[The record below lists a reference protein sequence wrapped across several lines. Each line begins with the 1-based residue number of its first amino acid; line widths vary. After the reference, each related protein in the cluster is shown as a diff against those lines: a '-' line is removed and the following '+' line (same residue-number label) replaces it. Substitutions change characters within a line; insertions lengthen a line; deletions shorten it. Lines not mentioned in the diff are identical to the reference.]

1 MSDGSS
7 VERFPWWARVLDI
20 ITVAATLLALT
31 VFITGGFREW
41 TPVGRV
47 SITSWIRPLVLA
59 VMCLIVRH
67 AFRPRPILPDLVY
80 RGVRTWWTASEARSI
95 WPTFVATRVGVY
107 AIGFLALAIIG
118 YAPQTPPFRIYE
130 NELRNLPARWDTGW
144 YLGVAV
150 EGYRW
155 NPRSMDRQQNIAF
168 FPMYPMLM
176 RYTSLFVARDK
187 LWAGVII
194 SMVSFFF
201 ASIYLFRLAR
211 QMIGGEAASFAV
223 ALVATYPFAL
233 FYSAAYTESLFLLTI
248 VAACYH
254 FERDEL
260 WQAGLWG
267 LIAGL
272 TRPNGCLLSVVLAL
286 MAIRPLWSSGWRP
299 TWPTTMQWT
308 RLADRL
314 ATAALPGIGM
324 LIYSTY
330 VFFSHGQSAAVGPS
344 ERRMGKGLSQ
354 SGYARRPTRHLDR
367 SRRFVRVRL
376 DPDVGHAAGD
386 GRDLRAGQRV
396 GGVPAYR
403 SCVCGHDRHQRGP
416 ASHHGRPSLHG
427 SDDLRLVPHVHLARG
442 CSPRHPTLC
451 LDHGLCR
458 VAGAMRDLVLH
469 VVSAVLKVPGCLMC
483 LSALVL
489 VRKVLEVLK
498 VPKVLNGSVLTRT
511 SRTLCT

>member
-20 ITVAATLLALT
+20 IAVAATLLALT

-59 VMCLIVRH
+59 LMCLIVRH
-67 AFRPRPILPDLVY
+67 AFRPRPILPNLVY

-95 WPTFVATRVGVY
+95 WATFVATRVGVY
-107 AIGFLALAIIG
+107 AIGFLAVAMIG
-118 YAPQTPPFRIYE
+118 YAPHTPPFRIYE

-144 YLGVAV
+144 YLGVAI

-211 QMIGGEAASFAV
+211 QMIGSEPAGFAV
-223 ALVATYPFAL
+223 ALMATYPFAL

-260 WQAGLWG
+260 WQAGVWG

-299 TWPTTMQWT
+299 TWPPTMQWT

-330 VFFSHGQSAAVGPS
+330 VFFLTGNPLQWARQSAAWGRVYRSLDMLVGQHATLIG
-344 ERRMGKGLSQ
+344 RDGLYE
-354 SGYARRPTRHLDR
+354 YASTRTLDMLQAMAVIFVLV
-367 SRRFVRVRL
+367 SVWGVFRRFGLAYAVMIVINVVPPLTMGGLLSMGRVTSVL
-376 DPDVGHAAGD
+376 FPTF
-386 GRDLRAGQRV
+386 LW
-396 GGVPAYR
+396 
-403 SCVCGHDRHQRGP
+403 
-416 ASHHGRPSLHG
+416 
-427 SDDLRLVPHVHLARG
+427 LA
-442 CSPRHPTLC
+442 
-451 LDHGLCR
+451 
-458 VAGAMRDLVLH
+458 
-469 VVSAVLKVPGCLMC
+469 AVLPATQRYAWITVFA
-483 LSALVL
+483 ALQ
-489 VRKVLEVLK
+489 
-498 VPKVLNGSVLTRT
+498 S
-511 SRTLCT
+511 LCAILFFTWYPLY

>member
-59 VMCLIVRH
+59 LMCLIVRH
-67 AFRPRPILPDLVY
+67 ALRPRPILPDLVY

-95 WPTFVATRVGVY
+95 WATFVATRVGVY

-118 YAPQTPPFRIYE
+118 YAPHTPPFRIYE

-144 YLGVAV
+144 YLGVAI

-211 QMIGGEAASFAV
+211 QMIGGEAAGFAV

-267 LIAGL
+267 LHRGIDTSERLFAVS
-272 TRPNGCLLSVVLAL
+272 RPGADGDSSAVV
-286 MAIRPLWSSGWRP
+286 
-299 TWPTTMQWT
+299 
-308 RLADRL
+308 
-314 ATAALPGIGM
+314 IGM
-324 LIYSTY
+324 ATDLAADDAVDQARRSAGHRG
-330 VFFSHGQSAAVGPS
+330 VARHRHADLFDLRFFPHGQSAAVGPA

-354 SGYARRPTRHLDR
+354 SGYARRPTRHPDR
-367 SRRFVRVRL
+367 SRRFVRLRL
-376 DPDVGHAAGD
+376 DADVGHAAGD

-396 GGVPAYR
+396 GRCSGVSVWRMR
-403 SCVCGHDRHQRGP
+403 S
-416 ASHHGRPSLHG
+416 
-427 SDDLRLVPHVHLARG
+427 
-442 CSPRHPTLC
+442 
-451 LDHGLCR
+451 
-458 VAGAMRDLVLH
+458 
-469 VVSAVLKVPGCLMC
+469 
-483 LSALVL
+483 
-489 VRKVLEVLK
+489 
-498 VPKVLNGSVLTRT
+498 
-511 SRTLCT
+511 